1 MSGSI
6 ATQLQDSLRQLHLP
20 TFRENCHAQGVLSDR
35 EGASYAQCL
44 LTLCEMELTDR
55 RERRIQRR
63 RNASKLPLAKTLSAF
78 DRGRLPK
85 SVDRQLASLLEGD
98 FLDGSKNVQ
107 WFGDL
112 SPRTN
117 PPSKLDLGPL
127 TCPGKLYQA

>member
-1 MSGSI
+1 
-6 ATQLQDSLRQLHLP
+6 
-20 TFRENCHAQGVLSDR
+20 
-35 EGASYAQCL
+35 
-44 LTLCEMELTDR
+44 MELTDR

-63 RNASKLPLAKTLSAF
+63 RNASKLPLAKTLSEF

-98 FLDGSKNVQ
+98 FLEGSKNVQ

>member
-55 RERRIQRR
+55 RERRIQRL

-78 DRGRLPK
+78 DRGFACRK
-85 SVDRQLASLLEGD
+85 VWIVS
-98 FLDGSKNVQ
+98 
-107 WFGDL
+107 W
-112 SPRTN
+112 PRCWKETFWMAAKI
-117 PPSKLDLGPL
+117 SSGLV
-127 TCPGKLYQA
+127 TCPHERIHLLS